1 MRTRATK
8 YPEYDVKLLTL
19 RDHLLDS
26 SERRAIL
33 FIMTEPGSVQV
44 NCQFYKKVGK
54 YAYQLFHPL
63 NFTDMKNLESLFV
76 EFNCTTI
83 ESLLTSISNR
93 IDWYTEMLYDDP
105 WNTWAQV
112 QKDSLSD
119 LYNKV
124 YVLYAQNGA
133 DNDIDLNR

>member
-1 MRTRATK
+1 
-8 YPEYDVKLLTL
+8 
-19 RDHLLDS
+19 
-26 SERRAIL
+26 
-33 FIMTEPGSVQV
+33 
-44 NCQFYKKVGK
+44 
-54 YAYQLFHPL
+54 
-63 NFTDMKNLESLFV
+63 MKNLESLFV

-112 QKDSLSD
+112 QKDGLSD

-124 YVLYAQNGA
+124 DVLYAQNGA

>member
-1 MRTRATK
+1 
-8 YPEYDVKLLTL
+8 
-19 RDHLLDS
+19 
-26 SERRAIL
+26 
-33 FIMTEPGSVQV
+33 
-44 NCQFYKKVGK
+44 
-54 YAYQLFHPL
+54 
-63 NFTDMKNLESLFV
+63 MKNLESLFV
-76 EFNCTTI
+76 EFNCTTV

-124 YVLYAQNGA
+124 YTLYAQNGA
-133 DNDIDLNR
+133 DTDIDLNR

>member
-1 MRTRATK
+1 MYYFIVLPFK
-8 YPEYDVKLLTL
+8 S
-19 RDHLLDS
+19 RDM
-26 SERRAIL
+26 E
-33 FIMTEPGSVQV
+33 
-44 NCQFYKKVGK
+44 
-54 YAYQLFHPL
+54 
-63 NFTDMKNLESLFV
+63 NLKSLFV

-83 ESLLTSISNR
+83 ESLLASINNR
-93 IDWYTEMLYDDP
+93 IDWYVEMLYDNP

-124 YVLYAQNGA
+124 YALYVQNGA